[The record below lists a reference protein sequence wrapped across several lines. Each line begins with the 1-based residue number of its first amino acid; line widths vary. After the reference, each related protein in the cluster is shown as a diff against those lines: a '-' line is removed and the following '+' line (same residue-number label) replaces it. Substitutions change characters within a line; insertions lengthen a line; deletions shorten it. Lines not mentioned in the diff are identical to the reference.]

1 MGNIKHFII
10 FLNLTNTRTIEI
22 NLLRLIIHVVLPL
35 LSTTKNEIEIF
46 NQTPDDFVTLALDTC
61 DK

>member
-1 MGNIKHFII
+1 VNNKRFITC
-10 FLNLTNTRTIEI
+10 LNLINTRIITYD
-22 NLLRLIIHVVLPL
+22 LLRLIIHVVFPL

>member
-1 MGNIKHFII
+1 MNNKRFITC
-10 FLNLTNTRTIEI
+10 LNLINTRIITYD
-22 NLLRLIIHVVLPL
+22 LLRLIIHVVFPL

>member
-1 MGNIKHFII
+1 VNNKRFITY
-10 FLNLTNTRTIEI
+10 LNLINTRIITYD
-22 NLLRLIIHVVLPL
+22 LLRLIIHVVFPL